1 MHNTAL
7 PPWLADDAQLE
18 LSFKKGKQPLSHR
31 RWPGDP
37 VPPIEEGR
45 LQRLANDIPSRYQ
58 HIQALTWDY
67 ETCTAEWQ
75 QAIAQAVGYV
85 GEAKPAMPPR
95 AGGAYPAGRR

>member
-45 LQRLANDIPSRYQ
+45 LQRLANDIL
-58 HIQALTWDY
+58 ALSAY
-67 ETCTAEWQ
+67 S
-75 QAIAQAVGYV
+75 GPYV
-85 GEAKPAMPPR
+85 GL
-95 AGGAYPAGRR
+95 